1 MTAVTDELRVL
12 MSPAQ
17 PCAHPGTADMEIGA
31 ADVYSTNGLDVGCV
45 DKAGPADELLD
56 FGQ

>member
-1 MTAVTDELRVL
+1 MTDEPHVL

-31 ADVYSTNGLDVGCV
+31 ADVYSTTAMGWMWG
-45 DKAGPADELLD
+45 A
-56 FGQ
+56 

>member
-31 ADVYSTNGLDVGCV
+31 ADVYSTTAMGWTWD
-45 DKAGPADELLD
+45 A
-56 FGQ
+56 